1 MIDTEPC
8 ECVRMLWTD
17 IGIVCGAAAIGTLLG
32 CMASP
37 LLGFGAAALIV
48 FAWLTR

>member
-17 IGIVCGAAAIGTLLG
+17 TGIVCGAAAIGTLLG
-32 CMASP
+32 CIASP
-37 LLGFGAAALIV
+37 LLGCMAALLLV